1 MSNFI
6 PLIPE
11 SSYELPAK
19 PNAQL
24 AHLPGPSGHWLYGNF
39 RQLGPNPAAGLTELR
54 ARYGDCF
61 TLGFFRNRRVL
72 VMVGPAAN
80 ELILMDRDGN
90 FSSHW
95 GWEVVQR
102 FFGRNILVR
111 DFDDHHQHRKLMTHL
126 FKAQSLKLYLK
137 CMRAPVERS
146 LERLEG
152 PLDVYQ
158 RTKTLALDIAVRV
171 FAGITADDV
180 ADWNRDLTMVLSNV
194 MAHRIRLPG
203 TSYWQA
209 LRARDR
215 LRLRLQKEIA
225 NRRGRSGDDLLSQ
238 LVNHRDEEGRVLCDQ
253 DIVDHMFGF
262 LFAAHDTTASSLA
275 MLAWQLARYPDSQTA
290 ARQECRR
297 LREESGTELLRYEDL
312 GQLTSIDSL
321 FKETLRMF
329 APIQFI
335 PRRNQSRFC
344 FQGHNIPENTQIL
357 LAPQVSHF
365 DSELFAEPDRFLPQ
379 RFEQTTLT
387 PFSFIPFGK
396 GSHTCLGMQFANM
409 EIKAVLYR
417 LLLKYRLRIQK
428 SQTLELDYLPIV
440 RPKKGMTII
449 FESLADDG

>member
-6 PLIPE
+6 PLIAEP
-11 SSYELPAK
+11 SYGLPAQ

-24 AHLPGPSGHWLYGNF
+24 AHLPGPRGHWLFGNF
-39 RQLGPNPAAGLTELR
+39 RQLSTNPAPGLTELR
-54 ARYGDCF
+54 GRYGDCF
-61 TLGFFRNRRVL
+61 TLGLFRNRRVL

-80 ELILMDRDGN
+80 ELVLMDRDGN

-102 FFGRNILVR
+102 FFGRNVLVR
-111 DFDDHHQHRKLMTHL
+111 DFDDHRQHRKLMTHL
-126 FKAQSLKLYLK
+126 FKTESLKLYLES
-137 CMRAPVERS
+137 MHAPVERA
-146 LERLEG
+146 LDRLEG
-152 PLDVYQ
+152 PADVYQ

-171 FAGITADDV
+171 FAGITSNDV
-180 ADWNRDLTMVLSNV
+180 SDWNRDLTTVLSNV

-203 TSYWQA
+203 TAYWHA

-215 LRLRLQKEIA
+215 LRLKLQAEIA
-225 NRRGRSGDDLLSQ
+225 GRRGCAGHDLLSQ

-253 DIVDHMFGF
+253 DIIDHMFGF

-275 MLAWQLARYPDSQTA
+275 MLAWQLAMHTEMQDE
-290 ARQECRR
+290 AREECRR
-297 LREESGTELLRYEDL
+297 LHTASGTELLHYEDL
-312 GQLTSIDSL
+312 GQLPGIDSL

-335 PRRNQSRFC
+335 PRRNLSSFC

-365 DSELFAEPDRFLPQ
+365 DPELFTEPDRFLPK
-379 RFEQTTLT
+379 RFESTTVA

-396 GSHTCLGMQFANM
+396 GSHTCLGMQFAHM

-417 LLLKYRLRIQK
+417 LLLKYKLRVQA
-428 SQTLELDYLPIV
+428 SQPLELDYLPVV
-440 RPKKGMTII
+440 RPKKGMPII
-449 FESLADDG
+449 FEPVRAG